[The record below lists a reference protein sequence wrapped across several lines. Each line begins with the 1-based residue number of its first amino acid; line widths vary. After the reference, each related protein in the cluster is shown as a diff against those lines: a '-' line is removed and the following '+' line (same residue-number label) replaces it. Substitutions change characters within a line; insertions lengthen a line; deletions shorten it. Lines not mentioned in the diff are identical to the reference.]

1 MYKDIVHKVE
11 CAVQR
16 VHVVHSFPTS
26 SADKTYR
33 CTLHWCCTQ
42 GALGAL
48 HKECMLYRVFQ
59 HRLLTR
65 FATVHCIGA
74 VHKLFQVLQYKGVV
88 HKV

>member
-33 CTLHWCCTQ
+33 CTLHWCCTYIRAIWITKQ
-42 GALGAL
+42 DLDIYLLIDIMGTEIGI
-48 HKECMLYRVFQ
+48 KFQNKMLCVYVS
-59 HRLLTR
+59 
-65 FATVHCIGA
+65 
-74 VHKLFQVLQYKGVV
+74 
-88 HKV
+88 